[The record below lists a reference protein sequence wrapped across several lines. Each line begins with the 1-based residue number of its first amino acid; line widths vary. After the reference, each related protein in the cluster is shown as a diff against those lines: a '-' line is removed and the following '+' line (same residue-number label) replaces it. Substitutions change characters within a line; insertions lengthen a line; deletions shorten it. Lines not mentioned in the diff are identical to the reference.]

1 MTDSQRF
8 FWGTA
13 TAAYQIEGAWLEGGK
28 GLSIWDAFAHT
39 PGKVEAGHTGDI
51 ACDHYHRFA
60 TDIALMQQL
69 GVNAYRFS
77 IAWPRIF
84 PQGRGAVN
92 AEGVAFYNRLIDG
105 LIAADITPF
114 VTLYHW
120 DLPLSLQLE
129 QDGWLNRQ
137 TAEDFAAYA
146 RFCFGAF
153 GDRVQHWIT
162 FNESWCTAV
171 LGHGTGYFAPGRSSP
186 DEPYIAGH
194 HLLIAHGLAV
204 EAFRKGGFSGQ
215 IGLASNCDWRE
226 PLTDTPEDKAA
237 AQRSLEFFYG
247 WFTDPVVFGDYP
259 AVMRERL
266 GARLPHFSPEDQA
279 RLKGSVD
286 FLGLNHYTTHF
297 ASATPPSAH
306 TIAPEDG
313 NGGMAADQGVYLSAD
328 PSWHRTAMGW
338 FVVPW
343 GFRKMLNWVHQ
354 RYPNLPIYVTE
365 NGCANP
371 LPEEENSQCDQFR
384 VAFLQAYLAALLDAK
399 QLDQVPVQ
407 GYFCW
412 SLLDNFE
419 WAYGY
424 SKRFGLV
431 HCDFA
436 SGERRPKQSF
446 YFYQQHIRDHHEP
459 D

>member
-1 MTDSQRF
+1 MSKF
-8 FWGTA
+8 YWGCA

-28 GLSIWDAFAHT
+28 GLSIWDGFSHI
-39 PGKVEAGHTGDI
+39 PGKIAFGHTGDD
-51 ACDHYHRFA
+51 ACNHYHRFA
-60 TDIALMQQL
+60 EDIELMRSL

-77 IAWPRIF
+77 IAWPRIY
-84 PQGRGAVN
+84 PQGAGAVN
-92 AEGVAFYNRLIDG
+92 PEGVEFYNRLIDA
-105 LIAADITPF
+105 LRAAGITPF

-120 DLPLSLQLE
+120 DLPLALQLE

-137 TAEDFAAYA
+137 TAEDFAQYA
-146 RFCFGAF
+146 RFCFEQF
-153 GDRVQHWIT
+153 GDRVHNWIT

-171 LGHGTGYFAPGRSSP
+171 LGYGIGFFPPGRKSP
-186 DEPYIAGH
+186 DEPYLAGH
-194 HLLIAHGLAV
+194 NLLIAHGLAV
-204 EAFRKGGFSGQ
+204 EAFRNGCFRGQ

-226 PLTDTPEDKAA
+226 PLTSSADDQAA

-259 AVMRERL
+259 AEMRVRL
-266 GARLPHFSPEDQA
+266 GARLPQFSAEDTA
-279 RLKGSVD
+279 RIKGSVD
-286 FLGLNHYTTHF
+286 FLGLNHYTTHY
-297 ASATPPSAH
+297 ASATPQDNA
-306 TIAPEDG
+306 INAADG
-313 NGGMAADQGVYLSAD
+313 NGGMVADQQVYLGCD
-328 PSWHRTAMGW
+328 PSWERTDMGW

-343 GFRKMLNWVHQ
+343 GFRKMLNWVAQ
-354 RYPNLPIYVTE
+354 RYPGLDIYVTE

-371 LPEEENSQCDQFR
+371 LPAEESSQQDHFR
-384 VAFLQAYLAALLDAK
+384 VRFLQGYLGALADAI
-399 QLDQVPVQ
+399 DQDHLPIQ

-436 SGERRPKQSF
+436 SGHRTPKNSY
-446 YFYQQHIRDHHEP
+446 YFYQQYIQDRL
-459 D
+459 

>member
-1 MTDSQRF
+1 MTDPARF
-8 FWGTA
+8 YWGTA

-39 PGKVEAGHTGDI
+39 PGKVDAGHTGDT
-51 ACDHYHRFA
+51 ACDHYHRWA
-60 TDIALMQQL
+60 EDIALMQQL

-92 AEGVAFYNRLIDG
+92 PEGVAFYNQLIDG
-105 LIAADITPF
+105 LVAAGITPF

-146 RFCFGAF
+146 QFCFSAF
-153 GDRVQHWIT
+153 GDRVRHWIT

-171 LGHGTGYFAPGRSSP
+171 LGYGIGYFAPGRSSP
-186 DEPYIAGH
+186 DEPYMAGH
-194 HLLIAHGLAV
+194 NLLIAHGLAV
-204 EAFRKGGFSGQ
+204 EAFRSGGFAGA

-226 PLTDTPEDKAA
+226 PLTDSLADKAA

-286 FLGLNHYTTHF
+286 FLGLNHYTTHL
-297 ASATPPSAH
+297 ASAEPPVEHA
-306 TIAPEDG
+306 IAPEAG
-313 NGGMAADQGVYLSAD
+313 NGGMAADQGVYLSCD
-328 PSWHRTAMGW
+328 PNWPRTDMGW

-343 GFRKMLNWVHQ
+343 GFRNMLNWVHK
-354 RYPNLPIYVTE
+354 RYADLPIYVTE

-371 LPEEENSQCDQFR
+371 HHEQETSQADQFR
-384 VAFLQAYLAALLDAK
+384 VEFLQGYIAALEQARQQDG
-399 QLDQVPVQ
+399 VPVQ

-424 SKRFGLV
+424 SKRFGLI

-436 SGERRPKQSF
+436 SGARSPKASF
-446 YFYQQHIRDHHEP
+446 YFYQQYLREHL
-459 D
+459 

>member
-1 MTDSQRF
+1 M
-8 FWGTA
+8 
-13 TAAYQIEGAWLEGGK
+13 
-28 GLSIWDAFAHT
+28 
-39 PGKVEAGHTGDI
+39 
-51 ACDHYHRFA
+51 
-60 TDIALMQQL
+60 
-69 GVNAYRFS
+69 
-77 IAWPRIF
+77 
-84 PQGRGAVN
+84 
-92 AEGVAFYNRLIDG
+92 
-105 LIAADITPF
+105 
-114 VTLYHW
+114 
-120 DLPLSLQLE
+120 
-129 QDGWLNRQ
+129 NRQ

-297 ASATPPSAH
+297 ASATPP
-306 TIAPEDG
+306 APT
-313 NGGMAADQGVYLSAD
+313 
-328 PSWHRTAMGW
+328 P
-338 FVVPW
+338 
-343 GFRKMLNWVHQ
+343 
-354 RYPNLPIYVTE
+354 
-365 NGCANP
+365 
-371 LPEEENSQCDQFR
+371 
-384 VAFLQAYLAALLDAK
+384 
-399 QLDQVPVQ
+399 
-407 GYFCW
+407 
-412 SLLDNFE
+412 
-419 WAYGY
+419 
-424 SKRFGLV
+424 
-431 HCDFA
+431 
-436 SGERRPKQSF
+436 
-446 YFYQQHIRDHHEP
+446 
-459 D
+459 